1 MYIMADELPKPERRS
16 LHGFEYTPL
25 EAAEKAAALKAAA
38 RDFPDVNPVWR
49 EWCYDH
55 LTRVVGQE
63 EMSRRINSGY
73 YEKKMEE

>member
-1 MYIMADELPKPERRS
+1 MMDELPKPERRS

-55 LTRVVGQE
+55 LIKVVGQE
-63 EMSRRINSGY
+63 EMSSRIESNY
-73 YEKKMEE
+73 YEKKENLYSN